1 MRGEGMITLSDELK
15 QAAQALGESLRATA
29 AVLIYLAAHAGLR
42 ADPEAYSLE
51 DRFLRLY
58 QSLLARQRAGEELTQ
73 AEMDEFYALRSQM
86 QRHPLFIERDMALTL
101 LRSTFAVVGLDLSN
115 ELGLDFSTLAQEA

>member
-1 MRGEGMITLSDELK
+1 MITLSDELK
-15 QAAQALGESLRATA
+15 QAAQALGESLRATE
-29 AVLIYLAAHAGLR
+29 AVQIYLAAQARLR

-58 QSLLARQRAGEELTQ
+58 QSLLARQQAGEELTQ